1 MRESQPIGSLNYMP
15 FMKVWFAFAASTGIR
30 HMVCTISKM
39 KKAILGQYLLKVSNH
54 TSGITV
60 GIANIAEEDE
70 FFLSPYFG
78 YRGKITLRA
87 DQIPMFYL
95 GSIKLQN
102 DCKNL
107 QSMWYDIASYI
118 DPADIV
124 IELPENVP
132 TSLAD
137 NTFNGIYISQD
148 SLGGHSNFL
157 SKYADRKD
165 IEVISANGV
174 LFYDHEEQGYVI
186 TTVEKLQDYTTP
198 DPYLIFHNYDCD
210 LFGTGRLNFLSKT
223 GLVENQLAGSAR
235 HDLNEDEVN

>member
-1 MRESQPIGSLNYMP
+1 
-15 FMKVWFAFAASTGIR
+15 
-30 HMVCTISKM
+30 
-39 KKAILGQYLLKVSNH
+39 
-54 TSGITV
+54 
-60 GIANIAEEDE
+60 
-70 FFLSPYFG
+70 
-78 YRGKITLRA
+78 
-87 DQIPMFYL
+87 
-95 GSIKLQN
+95 
-102 DCKNL
+102 
-107 QSMWYDIASYI
+107 MWYDIASYI

-124 IELPENVP
+124 IELPENDP

-235 HDLNEDEVN
+235 HDLNEDEVTVDAVWTIDAPLDKDQWETVAQLFGDFSGTSRPRVVMT